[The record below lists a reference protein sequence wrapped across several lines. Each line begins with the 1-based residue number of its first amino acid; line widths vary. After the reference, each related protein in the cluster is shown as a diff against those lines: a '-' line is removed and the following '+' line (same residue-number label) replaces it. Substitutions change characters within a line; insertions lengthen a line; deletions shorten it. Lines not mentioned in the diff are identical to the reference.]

1 MADQAAGADKDPKS
15 DRPPE
20 QKLGDTPVAPWNMPT
35 PAEKQAAKPVR
46 RALRQAL
53 QEVDSQE
60 KADVVVDELAQAAG
74 DQKAK
79 EVAKTQPAPQ
89 TTQEAA
95 RQVKT
100 AAESAAPG
108 EKAQSALA
116 EAARVITNSDGRQQE
131 AVSEAVQEVLNPE
144 QQGAPSVTQ
153 EPERTYLH
161 RAVLKRLKPLD
172 RLDAFLFLQI
182 NHLPHTTLLNRIFY
196 TITFIFTG
204 GAAWYAL
211 MGLVTLRDPR
221 RGWPV
226 IRRAA
231 LPLAVATALVEYPI
245 KAYFRRRRP
254 FIEIIQAIVI
264 GKKPGT
270 WSFPSGHSATAFA
283 GAWLFSQHF
292 PRWRGVFYTMASLV
306 AFSRIYL
313 GDHYP
318 GDVVSGSTLGTLFAA
333 FFRWLLRSNLSSTR

>member
-1 MADQAAGADKDPKS
+1 MADQAADADKDPKS

-20 QKLGDTPVAPWNMPT
+20 QKLGDTPVVPWKMPT
-35 PAEKQAAKPVR
+35 PEEKSDAKPVR
-46 RALRQAL
+46 RALRKAL
-53 QEVDSQE
+53 DEVDSQE
-60 KADVVVDELAQAAG
+60 KADAVVDELATAAG

-79 EVAKTQPAPQ
+79 EVAKSQPPPQ
-89 TTQEAA
+89 TAQEAA
-95 RQVKT
+95 QQVKT
-100 AAESAAPG
+100 AAESAPPG
-108 EKAQSALA
+108 EKAQNVLAETARVIASTGGREQEAVA
-116 EAARVITNSDGRQQE
+116 EAA
-131 AVSEAVQEVLNPE
+131 QEVLNPE
-144 QQGAPSVTQ
+144 QQGAPAVANEQ
-153 EPERTYLH
+153 ERAYLH

-172 RLDAFLFLQI
+172 RLDAFFFLQI

-211 MGLVTLRDPR
+211 MGLITLRNPR
-221 RGWPV
+221 LGWQV

-231 LPLAVATALVEYPI
+231 LPLALATALVEYPI

-292 PRWRGVFYTMASLV
+292 PRWKGFFYMVASLV

-318 GDVVSGSTLGTLFAA
+318 GDVISGSTLGALFAA
-333 FFRWLLRSNLSSTR
+333 FFRWLLGVRRGNQ